1 VLFLSRH
8 RRSRGGGRRD
18 EEKEHAVSNP
28 IYRAARIGAAA
39 SATLLAGC
47 SLASSPTGPAT
58 GPSVTVTQDVAHT
71 ALLTVM
77 NGPASGPALS
87 GLVASTARPNEDLR
101 ILQAGT
107 PARTIV
113 ASDSPAPSA
122 VVLPGQPLAPGGSP
136 TDYQMALYAKRKKA
150 WQAKRTADLAA
161 GAAKTRA
168 NTLAWLVGLDI
179 PQKLSRLA
187 GPPADQ
193 GSLAAESAVAA
204 SALAGLEEEAGNTF
218 GHHRVIVLFCDDL
231 SGAVPAG
238 ELSGDDVIVVASY
251 LPTEAAASTAQVDL
265 LGSGA
270 AQAAVVG
277 SEVTAAQLAGLVSA
291 DLSEQGPSDSVS
303 APVLFGNNSYALS
316 PAAVASLR
324 QLLPKLQ
331 EPGVTAVIN
340 GYASTPGTA
349 EANYILSFERATAV
363 ARWLEA
369 RGVPES
375 ALVIVGHGASDV
387 TGSGA
392 SAANRRVLVVI
403 EEA

>member
-1 VLFLSRH
+1 MRNLIH
-8 RRSRGGGRRD
+8 W
-18 EEKEHAVSNP
+18 
-28 IYRAARIGAAA
+28 AARIGVAAA
-39 SATLLAGC
+39 ATLLAGC
-47 SLASSPTGPAT
+47 NLASSPSGPAT
-58 GPSVTVTQDVAHT
+58 GPSVTVRQNVPPT

-87 GLVASTARPNEDLR
+87 GLVASTARPNEDIR

-107 PARTIV
+107 PAKTIV

-122 VVLPGQPLAPGGSP
+122 VVLPGEPLAPGGGQ
-136 TDYQMALYAKRKKA
+136 TDYQMAHYVKRQKA

-168 NTLAWLVGLDI
+168 DTSAWLAGLDI
-179 PQKLSRLA
+179 PQKLSKVA
-187 GPPADQ
+187 DPPVNQ

-204 SALAGLEEEAGNTF
+204 SALAGLEEEAGNIF

-231 SGAVPAG
+231 SGALPAG
-238 ELSGDDVIVVASY
+238 ELTGDDVIVVASY

-265 LGSGA
+265 LGAGA

-291 DLSEQGPSDSVS
+291 DLSEHGPSDSVS
-303 APVLFGNNSYALS
+303 APVLFGNDSYALE
-316 PAAVASLR
+316 PAAVGSLR
-324 QLLPKLQ
+324 QLLPELR
-331 EPGVTAVIN
+331 EPGVTVVVN

-349 EANYILSFERATAV
+349 EANYILSFERATTV

-369 RGVPES
+369 HGVPES